1 MATFLALSFLLV
13 YVTSDLALGL
23 LERQT
28 EEESV
33 QLEWVMKQLH
43 HAECD
48 MIIVSQSPLLGK
60 ILKILKYLLVSRHK
74 FKGS

>member
-1 MATFLALSFLLV
+1 MTTFLTLSFLLV

-23 LERQT
+23 LVRQT

-33 QLEWVMKQLH
+33 QLEWVMKQLQ

-60 ILKILKYLLVSRHK
+60 IINIEIYFSIKT
-74 FKGS
+74 

>member
-1 MATFLALSFLLV
+1 MTMVTFLTLSFLLA

-23 LERQT
+23 LVRQT

-33 QLEWVMKQLH
+33 QLEWVMKQLQ

-60 ILKILKYLLVSRHK
+60 IINIEIYFSIKT
-74 FKGS
+74 

>member
-33 QLEWVMKQLH
+33 QLEWVMKQLQP
-43 HAECD
+43 AECD

-60 ILKILKYLLVSRHK
+60 ILKILKYLLVST
-74 FKGS
+74 

>member
-13 YVTSDLALGL
+13 YVTNDLALGL
-23 LERQT
+23 LMRQT

-33 QLEWVMKQLH
+33 QLERVLKQLQ

-48 MIIVSQSPLLGK
+48 MIIVSQSPILGK
-60 ILKILKYLLVSRHK
+60 IPNFEVPLLRSRHK